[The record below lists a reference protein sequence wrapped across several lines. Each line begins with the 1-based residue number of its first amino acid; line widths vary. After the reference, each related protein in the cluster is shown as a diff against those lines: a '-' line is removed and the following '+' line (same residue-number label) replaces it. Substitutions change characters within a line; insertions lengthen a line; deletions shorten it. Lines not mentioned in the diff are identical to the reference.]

1 MPGASA
7 PLEPSAAVMT
17 FPAIDAAQRHDA
29 NHRVPFQ
36 LGGQPVGSV
45 ARGALT
51 ALQAQA
57 PWLVAHDG
65 VLSTALRDEALDAAF
80 AATHAALRERGL
92 VTGWRDETYA
102 VVPAWGAPVLAR
114 IERAAA
120 RFWGT
125 LTFGAH
131 ANGYVAGPDGR
142 PSHLWIAQRSPHK
155 ATDPGKFDNLI
166 GGGVPHGQTPFETL
180 VREGWEEAGLAAD
193 LVRRATRGRVIDLQ
207 RTLPDCAG
215 HGLQREQL
223 FVYDLALPPGLQPR
237 NQDGEVASLQLLPVA
252 EALALAAG
260 DAMTVDAALATLDFA
275 LRWRLLGEREQ
286 AALTA
291 RTAGLFGAMPD

>member
-1 MPGASA
+1 MRRASA
-7 PLEPSAAVMT
+7 PREPPNAVMT

-29 NHRVPFQ
+29 HSRLPFH

-45 ARGALT
+45 ARGALA

-57 PWLVAHDG
+57 PWLVVHDG
-65 VLSTALRDEALDAAF
+65 QLSTALRDGALDAAF

-92 VTGWRDETYA
+92 VTGWRNETYA
-102 VVPAWGAPVLAR
+102 IVPAYGAPALAL

-142 PSHLWIAQRSPHK
+142 PSHLWVAQRSPHK
-155 ATDPGKFDNLI
+155 PTDPGKLDNLI

-193 LVRRATRGRVIDLQ
+193 RVRQATRGRVIDLR

-223 FVYDLALPPGLQPR
+223 FVYDLALPSGLQPR

-260 DAMTVDAALATLDFA
+260 DTMTVDAALVTLDFA
-275 LRWRLLGEREQ
+275 LRWRLLGAHEH

-291 RTAGLFGAMPD
+291 RAAGLFGAMPD

>member
-1 MPGASA
+1 MLRA
-7 PLEPSAAVMT
+7 
-17 FPAIDAAQRHDA
+17 H
-29 NHRVPFQ
+29 
-36 LGGQPVGSV
+36 
-45 ARGALT
+45 
-51 ALQAQA
+51 A
-57 PWLVAHDG
+57 PWLQERDDG

-80 AATHAALRERGL
+80 AVTHAALRERGL
-92 VTGWRDETYA
+92 ITGWRNETYA

-155 ATDPGKFDNLI
+155 PTDPGKFDNLI

-193 LVRRATRGRVIDLQ
+193 LVRRATRAGSSTCSGRCP
-207 RTLPDCAG
+207 TAPATACS
-215 HGLQREQL
+215 
-223 FVYDLALPPGLQPR
+223 
-237 NQDGEVASLQLLPVA
+237 ASSCSSTTWRCRPA
-252 EALALAAG
+252 CSR
-260 DAMTVDAALATLDFA
+260 AT
-275 LRWRLLGEREQ
+275 R
-286 AALTA
+286 TA
-291 RTAGLFGAMPD
+291 RSPRCNCCRWPRRWHWRAATR